1 MSELVDVFLQHEAAL
16 RRYLSRLLKRPQDVE
31 DALQETFLRA
41 FAASGAREIRAPKL
55 LLFTVAKH
63 VALNEVNRSWRKMN
77 RSTEDFG
84 GSDVFTDTGASHPVD
99 VLDSRARLLHFARAI
114 AELPPAC
121 RHVFWLR
128 KVEGLKVMEIAA
140 RLGISGSAVEKHVA
154 SGLLKCSQYFR
165 SIGIDPVDL
174 MPIAADLDGL
184 REGAGRS
191 SAGGELE

>member
-16 RRYLSRLLKRPQDVE
+16 RRYLGRLLKRPQDVE

-41 FAASGAREIRAPKL
+41 FAASGVREIRAPKL

-63 VALNEVNRSWRKMN
+63 VALNEIHRSWRRMSC
-77 RSTEDFG
+77 STEDFG

-99 VLDSRARLLHFARAI
+99 VLDSRTRLLHFARAI

-121 RHVFWLR
+121 RQVFWLR
-128 KVEGLKVMEIAA
+128 KVEGLKVMDIAG

-154 SGLLKCSQYFR
+154 LGLLKCSQYFR

-174 MPIAADLDGL
+174 MPIAADLDAL
-184 REGAGRS
+184 RDGTYRSLLGADI
-191 SAGGELE
+191 E